1 MHQTVT
7 MSHACSAMKSNKL
20 ILISQGLLVYLD
32 L

>member
-7 MSHACSAMKSNKL
+7 MSHASSAVEFSKL
-20 ILISQGLLVYLD
+20 IMISQGLLFYLD